1 MSAPAAGLHTAAAN
15 AKALRPGARSDAWED
30 AWAAASSDV
39 VASSEG
45 GGEPKGSPANKR
57 TAAAAASTAT
67 SAKAADSG
75 STAASALSAAATR
88 HAAPD
93 FANAARRESEPNRSA
108 HCASN
113 ADVATP
119 AITPPNDH
127 GMPSAEMPTPNEN
140 APAAENTPATRQH
153 AANAARA
160 FSKRCDAGVPIAPDA
175 RARNKASAAPPTHRP
190 PKNPNT
196 NGAHEERPDASTK
209 GLDDASPAR
218 RARRKA
224 RIQPAPKRSC
234 EAPFADRPSSP
245 LPRLLP
251 AKADTSRRAPPRAPR
266 ACTPHATRPPRA
278 RRVRARHAAPFCA
291 PAEPAHR
298 TRPPNGP
305 SRRRA
310 APAPEAGAA
319 IRDRGPAQSAQ
330 ASATKNRRGKRN
342 ITSPFSR
349 TG

>member
-1 MSAPAAGLHTAAAN
+1 M
-15 AKALRPGARSDAWED
+15 
-30 AWAAASSDV
+30 
-39 VASSEG
+39 
-45 GGEPKGSPANKR
+45 NKR

-113 ADVATP
+113 ADVAAP

-127 GMPSAEMPTPNEN
+127 GMPSAEMSTPNEN

-209 GLDDASPAR
+209 GLDRCVAS
-218 RARRKA
+218 KTS
-224 RIQPAPKRSC
+224 APKSPNPTCSEAIMRS
-234 EAPFADRPSSP
+234 PFRRPSLIPTSP
-245 LPRLLP
+245 PP
-251 AKADTSRRAPPRAPR
+251 SRQGRHVATRPLRAPPEPAHRMR
-266 ACTPHATRPPRA
+266 RTPPRA
-278 RRVRARHAAPFCA
+278 RRARARHAAPFCA

-305 SRRRA
+305 SRRRT

-319 IRDRGPAQSAQ
+319 IRDRGPAQIAQ